1 MRATSFLLAAAQLAA
16 AHAFVAPRAWA
27 RRPAPTA
34 VSENAQQGWTEYY
47 DEAQQRPYYHN
58 AGTGET
64 TWDAPAAAGAAVAAA
79 PSAASA
85 APPSAA
91 SAASA
96 AAPSATGELY
106 LSAENVERVLAE
118 AKAELGTLFGTSSE
132 NRAVGITGDV
142 SLAELEGATVVLRFE
157 GRFWHARPTVLA
169 RLANFLQNR
178 IPEIVDVVVEDPI
191 MLTEDDHGRDY
202 EGPPPSAAAW

>member
-1 MRATSFLLAAAQLAA
+1 MRTSFLLAAAQLAA

-64 TWDAPAAAGAAVAAA
+64 TWDAPAAAGAAAA
-79 PSAASA
+79 
-85 APPSAA
+85 SAA

-96 AAPSATGELY
+96 AAPSAAGELY